1 MSQPQRPYGAKTY
14 FEILQEGLV
23 YIEDRKLGKIKSFTT
38 PWQSLNLAGVN
49 GLEWGS
55 MLTIGARPG
64 AGKTMFVSQ
73 ILKESRILNPA
84 QDFNILEFQFEMG
97 PKQSASRAFASHM
110 AMDYNLILSTTKQLD
125 DFSFKMM
132 KQHAEE
138 TKELEKKGIMRLQIN
153 KPLTAKDIEKAI
165 HTYYNALG
173 GKPMLISLDHSWL
186 VKKDKEEKERLNTLY
201 NTVEMLVQ
209 AKNELPI
216 IVFMISQ
223 LNRSIDEPAR
233 KMPGSIANYPTSS
246 DIFGGDALMQGSDM
260 VVVLNRPYKSDIL
273 TYGPKEYQS
282 EKDDIF
288 THILKSRNGSD
299 DLNMIFMKADFN
311 KQRIFEVPE
320 PQAANPSGRFVPRR
334 AGGTGRQRNDSS
346 SPNLDL

>member
-1 MSQPQRPYGAKTY
+1 MSQKERPYGAKTY
-14 FEILQEGLV
+14 SEILQEGLL
-23 YIEDRKLGKIKSFTT
+23 YIEDRKLGKIKSFKT
-38 PWQSLNLAGVN
+38 PWDSLNTAGVN

-73 ILKESRILNPA
+73 ILKESRILNPT
-84 QDFNILEFQFEMG
+84 QDFNILEFQFEMA

-110 AMDYNLILSTTKQLD
+110 AMDYNLVLSTNKELD

-132 KQHAEE
+132 KQYAEE
-138 TKELEKKGIMRLQIN
+138 TKKLEDQKVTRLQIN
-153 KPLTAKDIEKAI
+153 KPLTVKDIEKAI

-173 GKPMLISLDHSWL
+173 GKPMLVSLDHSWL

-223 LNRSIDEPAR
+223 LNRSIDEPSR
-233 KMPGSIANYPTSS
+233 KMPSSIANYPTSS
-246 DIFGGDALMQGSDM
+246 DIFGGDALQQGSDM

-273 TYGPKEYQS
+273 SYGPKEYIC
-282 EKDDIF
+282 EKEDIF

-299 DLNMIFMKADFN
+299 DLNLVFMKADFN
-311 KQRIFEVPE
+311 KQRILEVQE
-320 PQAANPSGRFVPRR
+320 PIAGNPSGRFVPRR
-334 AGGTGRQRNDSS
+334 AGGSGRQRSNSDM
-346 SPNLDL
+346 DL

>member
-1 MSQPQRPYGAKTY
+1 MSQKERPYGAKTY
-14 FEILQEGLV
+14 SEILQEGLT

-73 ILKESRILNPA
+73 ILKESRILNPL
-84 QDFNILEFQFEMG
+84 QNFNILEFQFEMG
-97 PKQSASRAFASHM
+97 PKQSASRAFAAHM

-138 TKELEKKGIMRLQIN
+138 TKDLEKQQIMRLQIN
-153 KPLTAKDIEKAI
+153 KPLTCKDIEKAI

-173 GKPMLISLDHSWL
+173 GKPMLVSLDHSWL
-186 VKKDKEEKERLNTLY
+186 VKKDKDEKERLNTLY

-223 LNRSIDEPAR
+223 LNRSIDEPSR
-233 KMPGSIANYPTSS
+233 KMPSSIANYPTSS
-246 DIFGGDALMQGSDM
+246 DIFGGDALQQGSDM

-273 TYGPKEYQS
+273 SYGPKEYLCG
-282 EKDDIF
+282 KDDIF

-311 KQRIFEVPE
+311 KQRILEVPE
-320 PQAANPSGRFVPRR
+320 PVANNPSGRFVPRR
-334 AGGTGRQRNDSS
+334 AGGTGRQRNDSAD
-346 SPNLDL
+346 LDL